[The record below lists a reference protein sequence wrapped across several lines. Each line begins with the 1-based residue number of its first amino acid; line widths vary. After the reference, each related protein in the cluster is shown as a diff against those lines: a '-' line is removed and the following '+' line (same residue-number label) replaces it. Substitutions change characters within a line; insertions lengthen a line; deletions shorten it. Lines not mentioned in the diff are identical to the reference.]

1 VVQVP
6 LRLLLPIPEARSSHS
21 IVSLLKKSEEEK
33 SNGFPQAK
41 QQNETHV
48 KPEIFF
54 RMEKFPEDKVS
65 DFKHVIY
72 NLLVDGY
79 NSGNPKNFLVFPCK
93 LEVAGRSKHGFQ
105 FNNDMDPDKRIPE
118 LYGLHIH
125 QSHLEQENQN
135 SPFIQDLYKFY
146 LRAGVE
152 LLGKYFEKIGKYT
165 FLYDDELPLFESG
178 GSLRDA
184 EQRIKKMRTR
194 ARKRERDTI
203 PSPDSPNPYGAFRK
217 KKGSSRKIPYY
228 VKCGLKL

>member
-1 VVQVP
+1 
-6 LRLLLPIPEARSSHS
+6 
-21 IVSLLKKSEEEK
+21 
-33 SNGFPQAK
+33 
-41 QQNETHV
+41 
-48 KPEIFF
+48 
-54 RMEKFPEDKVS
+54 MEKFPEDKVS

-79 NSGNPKNFLVFPCK
+79 NSGNPTSFLVFPRK
-93 LEVAGRSKHGFQ
+93 VEVAGRTKHGFQ

-125 QSHLEQENQN
+125 QSRLEQENQN

-165 FLYDDELPLFESG
+165 FLYDDELPLFEAG

-194 ARKRERDTI
+194 ARKRERETV
-203 PSPDSPNPYGAFRK
+203 PDPDANTTYGAFRK